1 MRVRSK
7 RYQALARKRRERERC
22 LAAERKRSHGE
33 LANRILGNGTTV
45 KTEKLSYKA
54 WQRQRYGKEYESS
67 IAGGVRQHL
76 AQQAQRRGGRAD

>member
-7 RYQALARKRRERERC
+7 RYQALTLKRREHERR

-33 LANRILGNGTTV
+33 LANRILGQGTTV

-54 WQRQRYGKEYESS
+54 CSGS
-67 IAGGVRQHL
+67 AT
-76 AQQAQRRGGRAD
+76 ARALRFAPPAEA